1 MGGIMD
7 TGARNYLRYLEGDDD
22 GIAEIVREYREGLIF
37 FLNGY
42 VKNILTAEELTE
54 DTFFKIMIKKPKFRD
69 GASFKTWLYTIGKN
83 TALDYIRKNS
93 RHARVSEEE
102 LTNAALEQADFERGL
117 VRDEQRLAIHKA
129 MDKLPPQYRQVLHLI
144 FFEEFDNA
152 ESAKILK
159 KSKRQIE
166 MLTYRAKKA
175 LKDQL
180 EKEGFVYED

>member
-1 MGGIMD
+1 MD
-7 TGARNYLRYLEGDDD
+7 TGARNYLRYLEGDDE

-54 DTFFKIMIKKPKFRD
+54 DTFFKIMVKKPKYRS

-83 TALDYIRKNS
+83 TALDYLRKNS
-93 RHARVSEEE
+93 RHTRVSEEE
-102 LTNAALEQADFERGL
+102 LDRADLEQSAFERT
-117 VRDEQRLAIHKA
+117 VIRDEDKLALHKA
-129 MDKLPPQYRQVLHLI
+129 MDKLPPQYRQILHLI
-144 FFEEFDNA
+144 FFEGFDNG

-159 KSKRQIE
+159 KTKRQVE

-175 LKDQL
+175 LKAQL
-180 EKEGFVYED
+180 EKEGFEYEE